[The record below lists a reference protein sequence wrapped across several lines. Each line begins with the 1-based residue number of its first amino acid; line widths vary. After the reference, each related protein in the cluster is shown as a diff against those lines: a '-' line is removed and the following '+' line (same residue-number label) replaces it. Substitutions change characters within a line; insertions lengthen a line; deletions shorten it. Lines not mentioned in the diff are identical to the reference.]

1 MEKIV
6 IIGSNGQLG
15 SDLKKILINE
25 YKIIP
30 LEHSHF
36 SIENEEIVYR
46 RLKEILPKFVINTA
60 AYHNV
65 GLCEKYPQ
73 KAFLINSTAI
83 KYLSDVCN
91 QIDAILINF
100 STDYVFGG
108 DSNRNLPYNEDDLP
122 NPIQIYGISKLAG
135 EKILHQYCKKFYCLR
150 ISGLYGEKGTQAKKY
165 PNFVEMMIELG
176 KNAEIKK
183 EKLPSVIDQVLTFNP
198 TVEIA
203 QVVKKLMKINAYGLY
218 HATCEGN
225 SSRLEFSQEIFNLM
239 DINVELFGVKSS
251 YFNPTYK
258 QPKFSALENG
268 KLKKL
273 GIKMPH
279 WKSGLK
285 KYLSFREK

>member
-25 YKIIP
+25 YKIIT

-46 RLKEILPKFVINTA
+46 KLKEILPKFVINTA
-60 AYHNV
+60 AYHNL

-83 KYLSDVCN
+83 KYLSDACN
-91 QIDAILINF
+91 QIDATLVHF
-100 STDYVFGG
+100 STDYIFGG
-108 DSNRNLPYNEDDLP
+108 ESNRNSPYNEDDIP
-122 NPIQIYGISKLAG
+122 NPIQIYGISKFAG
-135 EKILHQYCKKFYCLR
+135 EKILQLYCKKYYCLR
-150 ISGLYGEKGTQAKKY
+150 VSGLYGKKGTQAKKY
-165 PNFVEMMIELG
+165 ANFAEMMIKLG
-176 KNAEIKK
+176 KDAEIK
-183 EKLPSVIDQVLTFNP
+183 EERLPSVIDQVLTFNP

-203 QVVKKLMKINAYGLY
+203 QVVKKLIKTNAYGLY
-218 HATCEGN
+218 HATCEGY
-225 SSRLEFSQEIFNLM
+225 SSRLEFSQELFKLM
-239 DINVELFGVKSS
+239 NIHVELFGVKSR
-251 YFNPTYK
+251 YFNPTYE
-258 QPKFSALENG
+258 QPKFSALENR

-279 WKSGLK
+279 WKSSLK
-285 KYLSFREK
+285 KYLLLREN